1 MNCKY
6 PILLAAC
13 LLLTPLVP
21 DASPL
26 WGETLDVNQFDK
38 GAIIRKKL
46 ANAERLM
53 REQHD
58 FKNARQLIDEVLKID
73 PENTNALSLLKELN
87 ELVVQAEQTEQ
98 KSYEEAVAANTLA
111 ALQQFLADYP
121 ASKYTEDVNR
131 RIADFELWSKAVQ
144 TGSIIGYQNY
154 LSESKSL
161 AYQAEARAAISML
174 KEQADWE
181 KIQDSDDPD
190 KFAEFLSRYPHST
203 LQKTAT
209 YRLYMLR
216 GNYFYE
222 TQQTEKAL
230 EYYKQAT
237 EIAPLTG
244 KAFTHYKELQDKKEY
259 EDVVNSG
266 DVFIMRTYLENTLQT
281 SPYYPKVSNLLAR
294 TLASKF
300 DCNSTEEDFNEAL
313 SYVCDEQT
321 RSTVN
326 NLISM
331 TRQAKETYE
340 RERRQEKEAYDRE
353 RRQEKEA
360 YERERRQA
368 AHREWWKKHL
378 RMGWN
383 IAHFDCYK
391 DYFSL
396 GTGFRVRLGIPKDFL
411 NLIAG
416 VEYSWQGYAYS
427 LEPDNSYEEEEVKF
441 STITNQIEIPVGLR
455 LNIGRGEGI
464 RFFMGCNADFGFS
477 FGKKDDELR
486 KQTIA
491 FEPQIGLCSRPKGE
505 YVGFELGVLY
515 KQYFKKHGIFS
526 YTNDENKM
534 RFGLFMAFY
543 F

>member
-98 KSYEEAVAANTLA
+98 QSYEEAVAANTLA

-174 KEQADWE
+174 KEQADLE
-181 KIQDSDDPD
+181 AIQDSDDPD
-190 KFAEFLSRYPHST
+190 KFAEFLSRYPNST

-222 TQQTEKAL
+222 AQQTEKAL

-244 KAFTHYKELQDKKEY
+244 KAFTNYKELQDKKEY

-266 DVFIMRTYLENTLQT
+266 DVSVMRTYLEQTPQT
-281 SPYYPKVSNLLAR
+281 SPYYTEASNFLAR
-294 TLASKF
+294 ILASKL
-300 DCNSTEEDFNEAL
+300 DINATEADYNEAL
-313 SYVCDEQT
+313 SYACDEQT

-331 TRQAKETYE
+331 TRQAKAQHE
-340 RERRQEKEAYDRE
+340 RELRQI
-353 RRQEKEA
+353 
-360 YERERRQA
+360 
-368 AHREWWKKHL
+368 AHRNWWKTRL
-378 RMGWN
+378 RFGWN
-383 IAHFDCYK
+383 IAHFD
-391 DYFSL
+391 YFKHYMSV
-396 GTGFRVRLGIPKDFL
+396 GTGLRVRLGIPRDFL

-416 VEYSWQGYAYS
+416 VDYSWQGYAYK
-427 LEPDNSYEEEEVKF
+427 LEPENSYEEDKTEF
-441 STITNQIEIPVGLR
+441 STIANQIEIPVGLR
-455 LNIGRGEGI
+455 FNIGRGNGG

-477 FGKKDDELR
+477 FGKKDNELR
-486 KQTIA
+486 KQTLA
-491 FEPQIGLCSRPKGE
+491 FEPQIGFCSSLDRGDF
-505 YVGFELGVLY
+505 GFELGILY
-515 KQYFKKHGIFS
+515 KQYLKGHGIFD
-526 YTNDENKM
+526 YTDEESKM
-534 RFGLFMAFY
+534 RFGLFVAIF

>member
-1 MNCKY
+1 MNFKC
-6 PILLAAC
+6 PILLATC
-13 LLLTPLVP
+13 LLLTPVVP

-26 WGETLDVNQFDK
+26 WGETLGVNQFDQ
-38 GAIIRKKL
+38 GTIIRKKL

-73 PENTNALSLLKELN
+73 PENAKAQSLLKQLN
-87 ELVVQAEQTEQ
+87 ELVSLARQTEQ
-98 KSYEEAVAANTLA
+98 QLYEDAVAANTLV
-111 ALQQFLADYP
+111 ALQDFLKRLPD
-121 ASKYTEDVNR
+121 SKYTEDVNR
-131 RIADFELWSKAVQ
+131 RIADFELWHQAVQ
-144 TGSIIGYQNY
+144 AGTISGYQNY
-154 LSESKSL
+154 LAESKSL
-161 AYQAEARAAISML
+161 AYQAEARAAIRML

-190 KFAEFLSRYPHST
+190 KFAEFLSRYPNSA

-222 TQQTEKAL
+222 AQQTEKAL

-244 KAFTHYKELQDKKEY
+244 KAFTHYQELKDKEEY
-259 EDVVNSG
+259 EEVVSSA
-266 DVFIMRTYLENTLQT
+266 DDSVMRAYLEHTLQT
-281 SPYYPKVSNLLAR
+281 SPYFPEVSNLLAR
-294 TLASKF
+294 TLASKLEI
-300 DCNSTEEDFNEAL
+300 NSTEADYSEAL
-313 SYVCDEQT
+313 SYACDEQT

-331 TRQAKETYE
+331 TRQAKATHE
-340 RERRQEKEAYDRE
+340 RELRQI
-353 RRQEKEA
+353 
-360 YERERRQA
+360 
-368 AHREWWKKHL
+368 AHRNWWKTRL
-378 RMGWN
+378 RFGWN
-383 IAHFDCYK
+383 IAHFDYLK
-391 DYFSL
+391 HYMSV
-396 GTGFRVRLGIPKDFL
+396 GTGLRVRLGIPKDFL

-441 STITNQIEIPVGLR
+441 STIANQIEIPVGLR
-455 LNIGRGEGI
+455 FNIGRGNGG

-477 FGKKDDELR
+477 FGKKDYELR
-486 KQTIA
+486 KQTLA
-491 FEPQIGLCSRPKGE
+491 LEPQIGFCSSLDRGDASLE
-505 YVGFELGVLY
+505 FGILY
-515 KQYFKKHGIFS
+515 KQYLKGHGIFE
-526 YTNDENKM
+526 YTDKESKM
-534 RFGLFMAFY
+534 RFGLFVAIF